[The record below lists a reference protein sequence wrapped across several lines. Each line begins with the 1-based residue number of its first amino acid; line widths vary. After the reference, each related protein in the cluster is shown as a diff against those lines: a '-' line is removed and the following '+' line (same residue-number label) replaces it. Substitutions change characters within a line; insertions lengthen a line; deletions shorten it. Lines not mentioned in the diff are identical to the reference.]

1 MVRSHHIKACAQ
13 SGKWRRLNRSFSYG
27 REQATADKETAS
39 KSTPTDL
46 FLAMARPRYALAT
59 GNALPSGFSFSASR
73 PAIRRDKCRR
83 KIPQAYDSS
92 GKLRLSRR
100 GRPAAAFG
108 ASIRRYR
115 ADTKLSCDC

>member
-13 SGKWRRLNRSFSYG
+13 SGKWRQLNRSFSYG

-73 PAIRRDKCRR
+73 SAICRDLMPARIT
-83 KIPQAYDSS
+83 QAPDSS
-92 GKLRLSRR
+92 GKLPLSQAGLEAAVRKVSVRR
-100 GRPAAAFG
+100 
-108 ASIRRYR
+108 
-115 ADTKLSCDC
+115 